1 MDARK
6 SAWTREQLQDISNN
20 NLFHSE
26 LLGRRFACQPRV
38 QDQGLELDSDSV
50 FGCAG
55 CALEHFDRCMFFLLA
70 FLSPGSRDLHGPF
83 GQQSLL
89 REATWLESSFSDH
102 WNWYYANERADLTQV
117 IPSCHR
123 LHLIAV
129 SSRHLHSP
137 QVSGVHNVDHA
148 CLRSNQSY
156 SLRRRPVYV

>member
-1 MDARK
+1 MD
-6 SAWTREQLQDISNN
+6 TRAVTRYFQLPTISFTQNCWVGD
-20 NLFHSE
+20 
-26 LLGRRFACQPRV
+26 LLANREYKIRV
-38 QDQGLELDSDSV
+38 WSLIVIVSLV
-50 FGCAG
+50 VPAVP
-55 CALEHFDRCMFFLLA
+55 LEHFDRCVFFLLA